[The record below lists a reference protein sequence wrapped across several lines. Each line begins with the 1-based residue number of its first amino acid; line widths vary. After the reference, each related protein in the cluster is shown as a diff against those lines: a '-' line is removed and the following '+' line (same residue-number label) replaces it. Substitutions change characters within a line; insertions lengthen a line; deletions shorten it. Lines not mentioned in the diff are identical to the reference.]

1 MGATR
6 VITYAYDGVQRLTD
20 AVECPG
26 STYHYGYDPASNR
39 TLETIDGV
47 TAQQVSY
54 AHATR
59 RSMSSPSGVDLPCG
73 STVDEPTR
81 PSRLAGVRAGAQ
93 GPGCARVKP
102 G

>member
-1 MGATR
+1 VGATR

>member
-1 MGATR
+1 VGATR

-39 TLETIDGV
+39 PRETIDGV
-47 TAQQVSY
+47 GELRPC
-54 AHATR
+54 HATIDVLAVR
-59 RSMSSPSGVDLPCG
+59 GRSAM
-73 STVDEPTR
+73 
-81 PSRLAGVRAGAQ
+81 RLHCRRAGADVEAGR
-93 GPGCARVKP
+93 GPRRRTGARVCE